1 MSASTDETIVVEEA
15 ENDERRKPAFP
26 LALVVGAAC
35 VGLLLFG
42 GLLGIFVYLQQTKA
56 AKADVVVLRNEL
68 KKRTAAVDELKA
80 QIETLT
86 VQVEKMKEDTERRAA
101 EESARAAEAKA
112 AEALAVP
119 PEVATP
125 PVKAGAAPKTA
136 KERKPAPSVEKA
148 AASAPASSPV
158 AKGRKSA
165 SEAQNCELVGKSAE
179 EQAATLKRCV
189 SLIDPPA
196 KGGSAR

>member
-1 MSASTDETIVVEEA
+1 MSTSTDETIVVEAA
-15 ENDERRKPAFP
+15 ESDAPKKSAFP

-35 VGLLLFG
+35 AGLLLFG
-42 GLLGIFVYLQQTKA
+42 GLLGTFVYLQQTKA
-56 AKADVVVLRNEL
+56 AKADVVALRNEL
-68 KKRTAAVDELKA
+68 KKRTAAADELKA
-80 QIETLT
+80 QVEALT
-86 VQVEKMKEDTERRAA
+86 AQMEKMKEDAERRAA
-101 EESARAAEAKA
+101 EESLKAAEAKA
-112 AEALAVP
+112 AEALAEP

-136 KERKPAPSVEKA
+136 KERKPAPPVEKA
-148 AASAPASSPV
+148 AAVAPAASPA